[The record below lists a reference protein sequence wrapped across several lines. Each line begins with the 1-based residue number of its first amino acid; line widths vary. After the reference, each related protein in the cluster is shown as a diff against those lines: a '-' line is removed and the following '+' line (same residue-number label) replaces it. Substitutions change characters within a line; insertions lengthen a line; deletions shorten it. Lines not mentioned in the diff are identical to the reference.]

1 MGKKLYVVI
10 KVFVIIAIC
19 YGAGYGCGRL
29 LKSMF
34 TKSIEYPQTARED
47 VVDNYFGTEVAD
59 PYRWLEDDNSEAT
72 AAWVEAQNSIT
83 FDYLHSLP
91 AREKIKARLEQ
102 LWDYPTQS
110 APSKHGDW
118 YYISRNSGLQ
128 NQSVLYRK
136 RDLASADEE
145 LFLDPNALSD
155 DGTVALNTATFSKDG
170 KLFAYS
176 LASAGS
182 DWVEIFVMDAESKT
196 LLKDHIKWVK
206 FSGASW
212 APDNK
217 GFYYSAH
224 AVIRRCSFS
233 CRVL

>member
-1 MGKKLYVVI
+1 MVKKLYP
-10 KVFVIIAIC
+10 VIIVLVLVAVC
-19 YGAGYGCGRL
+19 YGIGYGCGRV

-34 TKSIEYPQTARED
+34 TKSIEYPQTAREQ

-72 AAWVEAQNSIT
+72 AAWVKEQNKVT
-83 FDYLHSLP
+83 FDYLNSLP
-91 AREKIKARLEQ
+91 SREKIKARLAQ

-118 YYISRNSGLQ
+118 YYLSRNSGLQ
-128 NQSVLYRK
+128 NQSVIYRK
-136 RDLASADEE
+136 RNLTDTEE
-145 LFLDPNALSD
+145 EVFLDPNTLSE

-196 LLKDHIKWVK
+196 LLADHIKWVK

-217 GFYYSAH
+217 GFSIVPTMH
-224 AVIRRCSFS
+224 RRMAST
-233 CRVL
+233 RR